1 MPSRAKCGMVYLL
14 LIAAPLREV
23 VVQGIRFAL
32 CQLARVSEPART
44 ARRWFVPAMFVVLA
58 LWLAASVPAAATGAD
73 RPVLQDTTP
82 TEQATATPTAAPVR
96 TARSNTENIL
106 VLGADPRPG
115 DKSWRTDT
123 IMVVAIDYQKDV
135 PGGRPQV
142 GVISVPRDLWVNIPG
157 YGNGR
162 INQADYIGEGRKPN
176 GGGPALVSEILNNT
190 LGVRTTHY
198 VRIRQ
203 EGLVELVDAL
213 GGVTVTLDCPLNE
226 LTPNGRGGYNHFNLP
241 AGKNFLD
248 GAAAKKFATFRY
260 ASNDFSRASR
270 QQQLIWA
277 IRERALQIDA
287 IPKIPQLWQ
296 ALSKTFTT
304 DLSLLDVIRFAR
316 LGSQLDAGQ
325 VHGVVFSTR
334 ALANTVMSGGA
345 QVLVVRSRTALM
357 AEVDSLFAGKPI
369 AEQGRQGSGRCPN

>member
-1 MPSRAKCGMVYLL
+1 MP
-14 LIAAPLREV
+14 
-23 VVQGIRFAL
+23 GIRFAS
-32 CQLARVSEPART
+32 CQLASLFRPARQL
-44 ARRWFVPAMFVVLA
+44 RRWIAPVLFIGLA
-58 LWLAASVPAAATGAD
+58 LWLAVVLPATAEDQAL
-73 RPVLQDTTP
+73 PVTQGSTP
-82 TEQATATPTAAPVR
+82 TPAATATAVPLR
-96 TARSNTENIL
+96 TARTHTENIL

-162 INQADYIGEGRKPN
+162 INQADYVGEGRKAN
-176 GGGPALVSEILNNT
+176 GGGPALVSEILYNT
-190 LGVRTTHY
+190 LGLRTTRY

-226 LTPNGRGGYNHFNLP
+226 LTPNGRGGYNKFNLP
-241 AGKNFLD
+241 AGENFLD
-248 GAAAKKFATFRY
+248 GPAAKKFATFRY

-287 IPKIPQLWQ
+287 IPRIPQLWQ

-304 DLSLLDVIRFAR
+304 DLSLLDVIRYAR

-345 QVLVVRSRTALM
+345 QVLIVRSRSALM

-369 AEQGRQGSGRCPN
+369 AEQGRQGSGRCAN